1 LVIKIDKKYKVFI
14 KGKNYKVGVHPDL
27 KVGYWI
33 ECPTIPG
40 CNSQDN
46 TIKEALEMIKDAIKG
61 YWEIEVEEKVKGE
74 SVYQLARDRQNL
86 LLKKCVDMGT
96 KGK

>member
-1 LVIKIDKKYKVFI
+1 
-14 KGKNYKVGVHPDL
+14 
-27 KVGYWI
+27 
-33 ECPTIPG
+33 
-40 CNSQDN
+40 
-46 TIKEALEMIKDAIKG
+46 MIKDAIKG